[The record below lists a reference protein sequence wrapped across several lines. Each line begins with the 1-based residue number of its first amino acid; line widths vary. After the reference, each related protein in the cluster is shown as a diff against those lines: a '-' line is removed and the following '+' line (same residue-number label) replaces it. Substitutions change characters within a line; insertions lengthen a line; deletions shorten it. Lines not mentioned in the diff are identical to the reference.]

1 MVEKNPATSVE
12 SDSTQS
18 FPNVPEDEISLFDVI
33 GILGKKKVL
42 ILFITLIFTLVA
54 TSYSFWLTPLYKARV
69 GLFPLSEA
77 EDLDATEATK
87 VVFRLYIDRILSY
100 RYQRE
105 IFDRENFLE
114 KFVDDVNDTAGP
126 DYNLQ
131 EIHDSI
137 KTSTGVLDRNAV
149 SPVYIKMEGSKP
161 KVMSDFLNMLTKGDI
176 QEEGIDK
183 LIDRTKKLYNQ
194 LINQYNPKIQHLR
207 AKAKLDRLNKISELE
222 EADKR
227 KRKEILDEID
237 RYRFKEKMYRL
248 DRIERLTRFLTI
260 ARNLGIK
267 DRKFSDVHT
276 RDIPLWHSYGE
287 SGLEAE
293 IEELKSRTNG
303 DPFITQLPELH
314 SQLKKLDVNRTVGSL
329 KSRTNDDPHIK
340 GITTLQ
346 SNFAVNVFDGK
357 TFDEVKRLLRKL
369 PPTRLTFVS
378 YPSIPPLHPIE
389 PNKYIIIFSGFVL
402 GLITGIMAAFIKHTM
417 EKYRDELLR

>member
-1 MVEKNPATSVE
+1 MKKNPGTSFE

-77 EDLDATEATK
+77 EDLDTTEATK

-183 LIDRTKKLYNQ
+183 LIDRAKKLYNQ
-194 LINQYNPKIQHLR
+194 RHPEIQHIR
-207 AKAKLDRLNKISELE
+207 AQAKLDRQNKIIALE
-222 EADKR
+222 EEDKL

-276 RDIPLWHSYGE
+276 RDIPL
-287 SGLEAE
+287 
-293 IEELKSRTNG
+293 
-303 DPFITQLPELH
+303 
-314 SQLKKLDVNRTVGSL
+314 
-329 KSRTNDDPHIK
+329 
-340 GITTLQ
+340 
-346 SNFAVNVFDGK
+346 
-357 TFDEVKRLLRKL
+357 
-369 PPTRLTFVS
+369 
-378 YPSIPPLHPIE
+378 
-389 PNKYIIIFSGFVL
+389 
-402 GLITGIMAAFIKHTM
+402 
-417 EKYRDELLR
+417 

>member
-1 MVEKNPATSVE
+1 MKKNPGTSFE

-87 VVFRLYIDRILSY
+87 VIFRLYIDRILSY

-176 QEEGIDK
+176 QAEGIDK
-183 LIDRTKKLYNQ
+183 LIDRAKKLYNQ
-194 LINQYNPKIQHLR
+194 FINQYNPKIQHLR
-207 AKAKLDRLNKISELE
+207 AKAKLDRLNKISALE

-237 RYRFKEKMYRL
+237 R
-248 DRIERLTRFLTI
+248 
-260 ARNLGIK
+260 
-267 DRKFSDVHT
+267 
-276 RDIPLWHSYGE
+276 
-287 SGLEAE
+287 
-293 IEELKSRTNG
+293 
-303 DPFITQLPELH
+303 
-314 SQLKKLDVNRTVGSL
+314 
-329 KSRTNDDPHIK
+329 
-340 GITTLQ
+340 
-346 SNFAVNVFDGK
+346 
-357 TFDEVKRLLRKL
+357 
-369 PPTRLTFVS
+369 
-378 YPSIPPLHPIE
+378 
-389 PNKYIIIFSGFVL
+389 
-402 GLITGIMAAFIKHTM
+402 
-417 EKYRDELLR
+417 

>member
-1 MVEKNPATSVE
+1 MKKNPGTSFE

-54 TSYSFWLTPLYKARV
+54 TCYSFWLTPLYKAKV

-100 RYQRE
+100 RYQQE

-194 LINQYNPKIQHLR
+194 YYPKIQHLR

-237 RYRFKEKMYRL
+237 RYRFRAKMYRL

-293 IEELKSRTNG
+293 IE
-303 DPFITQLPELH
+303 LPELH

-329 KSRTNDDPHIK
+329 KSRTNDDPYIK

-346 SNFAVNVFDGK
+346 SDLTLNVFDGR

>member
-1 MVEKNPATSVE
+1 MI
-12 SDSTQS
+12 DQYY
-18 FPNVPEDEISLFDVI
+18 PE
-33 GILGKKKVL
+33 
-42 ILFITLIFTLVA
+42 
-54 TSYSFWLTPLYKARV
+54 
-69 GLFPLSEA
+69 
-77 EDLDATEATK
+77 
-87 VVFRLYIDRILSY
+87 
-100 RYQRE
+100 
-105 IFDRENFLE
+105 
-114 KFVDDVNDTAGP
+114 
-126 DYNLQ
+126 
-131 EIHDSI
+131 
-137 KTSTGVLDRNAV
+137 
-149 SPVYIKMEGSKP
+149 
-161 KVMSDFLNMLTKGDI
+161 
-176 QEEGIDK
+176 
-183 LIDRTKKLYNQ
+183 
-194 LINQYNPKIQHLR
+194 IQHLR

-276 RDIPLWHSYGE
+276 RGIPLWHSYGE
-287 SGLEAE
+287 SALEAE
-293 IEELKSRTNG
+293 IEELKSRTND

-329 KSRTNDDPHIK
+329 KSRTNDDPYTK

-346 SNFAVNVFDGK
+346 SKLAVNVFDGR

-389 PNKYIIIFSGFVL
+389 PNKYIIISTYSF
-402 GLITGIMAAFIKHTM
+402 KC
-417 EKYRDELLR
+417 

>member
-1 MVEKNPATSVE
+1 MKKNPGTSFE

-54 TSYSFWLTPLYKARV
+54 TCYSFWLTPLYKARV

-77 EDLDATEATK
+77 EDLDVTEATK

-237 RYRFKEKMYRL
+237 RYRFKEKIYRL
-248 DRIERLTRFLTI
+248 DRIEKLTRFLTI

-293 IEELKSRTNG
+293 IEELKSRTN
-303 DPFITQLPELH
+303 
-314 SQLKKLDVNRTVGSL
+314 
-329 KSRTNDDPHIK
+329 DDPYTK

-346 SNFAVNVFDGK
+346 SKLAVNVFDGK

-402 GLITGIMAAFIKHTM
+402 GLITGIMAAFIKCAM
-417 EKYRDELLR
+417 ENSEMSY